1 MCNEGRTDDS
11 DLAVLIDAARG
22 TGGTMVAAGTAHSV
36 FTRELPL
43 SLGGHFFQGD
53 FRPEGEGKSSRKENS
68 SNVTFLSRNS
78 EKESQSQTERAILET
93 IATGHERLPSC

>member
-1 MCNEGRTDDS
+1 MI
-11 DLAVLIDAARG
+11 IDAARG
-22 TGGTMVAAGTAHSV
+22 TGAGAGGTMVTAGTAHSV

-78 EKESQSQTERAILET
+78 EKECQRPQSQTERAILET